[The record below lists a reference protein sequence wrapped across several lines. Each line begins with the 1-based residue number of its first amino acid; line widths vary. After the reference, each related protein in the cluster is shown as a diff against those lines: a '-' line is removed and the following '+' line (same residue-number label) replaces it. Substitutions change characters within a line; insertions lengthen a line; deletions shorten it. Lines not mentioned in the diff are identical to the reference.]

1 MPERLPDDPLEA
13 LRGAW
18 KELEVPDPTPENV
31 DPETARAVEWM
42 RAAWRELEA
51 PPARMPAIWQRRQ
64 LLRRLPELGRLAAA
78 AAILAIGVLAL
89 RAFLDPGPSDP
100 ARGPVTHRV
109 AVVGAEEGDL
119 VVEHGCVRLVM
130 VVPEYEVEA
139 LDALDTD
146 DKEN

>member
-1 MPERLPDDPLEA
+1 MPERMPDDPLEA

-18 KELEVPDPTPENV
+18 KGLEAPDPTPETV

-51 PPARMPAIWQRRQ
+51 PPARVPAVWQRRQ

-89 RAFLDPGPSDP
+89 RAFLDPGESDP
-100 ARGPVTHRV
+100 ARRPVTHRV
-109 AVVGAEEGDL
+109 AVVESEEGDL

-139 LDALDTD
+139 LDAFDTD